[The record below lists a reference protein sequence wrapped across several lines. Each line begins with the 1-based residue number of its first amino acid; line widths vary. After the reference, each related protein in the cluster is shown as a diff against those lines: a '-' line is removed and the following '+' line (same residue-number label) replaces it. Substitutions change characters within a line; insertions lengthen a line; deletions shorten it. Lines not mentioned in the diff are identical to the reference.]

1 MIEIKDFEKGYD
13 KPLFTSSSIT
23 FASGS
28 INFVMG
34 KNGSGKTTLFKCISG
49 LEDYKG
55 TITYD
60 GRDINGAREELF
72 VVWDDAPF
80 YSKLSGI
87 ANLLLFSENRKNRAE
102 IMKIADSYLSRSILK
117 RRVSTYSYG
126 QKKRL
131 ALVLLEILAPKYIL
145 MDEISN
151 GLDVETMDLL
161 QRRLVDL
168 KQYATIILTGHQ
180 FSFYQSIADRV
191 FVKKEDGIVEV
202 EFDKNTPNIL
212 EKIYHEETDKS

>member
-13 KPLFTSSSIT
+13 KPLFASSSIT
-23 FASGS
+23 FPSGS
-28 INFVMG
+28 INFIMG
-34 KNGSGKTTLFKCISG
+34 KNGSGKTTLFKCIAG
-49 LEDYKG
+49 LEGYKG

-60 GRDINGAREELF
+60 GKDISVSRDELF
-72 VVWDDAPF
+72 VIWDDAPF
-80 YSKLSGI
+80 YPKLSGI

-102 IMKIADSYLSRSILK
+102 IMKIADSYLSRSILN

-131 ALVLLEILAPKYIL
+131 ALVLLEILSPKYIL

-151 GLDVETMDLL
+151 GLDIETMELL
-161 QRRLVDL
+161 QRKLVDL
-168 KQYATIILTGHQ
+168 KQHATIILTGHQ

-191 FVKKEDGIVEV
+191 FVKKEDSIIEV
-202 EFDKNTPNIL
+202 GFDKNTPNIL